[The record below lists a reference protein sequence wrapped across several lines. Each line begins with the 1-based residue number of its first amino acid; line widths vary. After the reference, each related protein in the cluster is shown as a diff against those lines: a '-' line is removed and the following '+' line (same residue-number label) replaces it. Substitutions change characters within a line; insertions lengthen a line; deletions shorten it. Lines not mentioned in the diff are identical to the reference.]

1 MTIEHSKFY
10 RQDAFVYPHCIITSN
25 FVTYGINSRMEWVLS
40 LIFRC
45 RQSLWSRDSRVE
57 PRISD
62 QKSWIK
68 ILSYAKSR
76 KPFGIFSFDAN
87 SEHGNVPNRKTY
99 FVGKNVLRSKNRV
112 TSCLGGK
119 KVSVFKLPNDIYF
132 HLKWKRLDVMKVLF

>member
-1 MTIEHSKFY
+1 MRLYIHTVLLRLISLHTVS
-10 RQDAFVYPHCIITSN
+10 IL
-25 FVTYGINSRMEWVLS
+25 EWNEY
-40 LIFRC
+40 F
-45 RQSLWSRDSRVE
+45 LWYSVAVKRWARDWRVE

-99 FVGKNVLRSKNRV
+99 FVGKKRTNRV